1 MIKSVRIKVVGKVQH
16 VGFRYYT
23 TIEARKLSIKGFV
36 KNEYDG
42 SVLIEAEGEEIN
54 VDLFNIAIEK
64 GPAWARVDSIQ
75 IQSIPNQEYE
85 KFSVK

>member
-23 TIEARKLSIKGFV
+23 TLEARKLRIKGFV

-42 SVLIEAEGEEIN
+42 SVLIEAEGEESN

-64 GPAWARVDSIQ
+64 GPGWARVDSIQ
-75 IQSIPNQEYE
+75 IQNIPNQEYE
-85 KFSVK
+85 KFPVK

>member
-42 SVLIEAEGEEIN
+42 SVLIEAEGEESN
-54 VDLFNIAIEK
+54 VDLFSIAIEK